1 MCVVQLKME
10 EKDKKNPFELA
21 IMLMQQQFATDPYSM
36 SKDQLAVLRKN
47 EQILTD
53 LKKSKESGNTS
64 Q

>member
-1 MCVVQLKME
+1 MCVVLQKME

>member
-1 MCVVQLKME
+1 MCVVQQKME